1 MDKHSSWLARL
12 YYYISE
18 NFSSESLEVLNEW
31 IEMRNKEKIKAVGTL
46 VKEAPSDFVFSH
58 SDFVSKLLTNAQE
71 ISDDCYREVRSNL
84 LKSVEN
90 EGRTGIVGE
99 PSPQDQKIRDKAQEF
114 MEIYP
119 AGSPTWDFYKWLSEQ
134 AKRSI
139 KGSLER
145 DEEMLED

>member
-1 MDKHSSWLARL
+1 MDKHSFWLARL

-18 NFSSESLEVLNEW
+18 NYSSESLEVLSEW
-31 IEMRNKEKIKAVGTL
+31 IEIGDKEKIEAVGTL

-84 LKSVEN
+84 LNSIES
-90 EGRTGIVGE
+90 EGKTGLVGE
-99 PSPQDQKIRDKAQEF
+99 PSYEDQQIRDRAQEF
-114 MEIYP
+114 MEMYP
-119 AGSPTWDFYKWLSEQ
+119 TGSPTWNFYKWLSEE
-134 AKRSI
+134 AKKSI
-139 KGSLER
+139 KSWLET